1 MTRAHALVTMNRAG
15 LSRWS
20 SRRRATLAGESDTV
34 DTHAS
39 ECENVRRP
47 TRVDHRKVEMPE
59 KWQEINLRLDAE
71 LAQALR
77 DLKRGHD
84 ESLAEVVLR
93 LLRKAV
99 RLNPANRGMPDA
111 RSSAKGARGGRGA
124 FGAARRG
131 KPPAREARGGSR
143 GAAKGKPFVTR
154 EVAEGDTWAP
164 ADPKRRPASTSAG
177 PRPARPSRP
186 FTKVGKAFRP
196 QQGEGGGERRR
207 RDFAVE
213 NRNGDDV
220 SRLVRPSDAEGTE
233 GGRMRRPRK
242 AKGRTSRRG

>member
-1 MTRAHALVTMNRAG
+1 
-15 LSRWS
+15 
-20 SRRRATLAGESDTV
+20 
-34 DTHAS
+34 
-39 ECENVRRP
+39 
-47 TRVDHRKVEMPE
+47 MPD

-99 RLNPANRGMPDA
+99 RLNPAARGMPDA

-124 FGAARRG
+124 FGGSRRG
-131 KPPAREARGGSR
+131 KPPAREDRGGARGAG
-143 GAAKGKPFVTR
+143 KGKPFVAR

-164 ADPKRRPASTSAG
+164 TERKRRPASASAG
-177 PRPARPSRP
+177 PRASRP
-186 FTKVGKAFRP
+186 FLKVGKAFRP

-207 RDFAVE
+207 RDPAVG
-213 NRNGDDV
+213 NRNGDDG
-220 SRLVRPSDAEGTE
+220 SGLPRPSAAGGAE

-242 AKGRTSRRG
+242 AKGRTSGRG